1 MKYTLRLYKNTSEN
15 SDVEKHLTDMREIE
29 GINRVAIDTLRPV
42 IDINGLNV
50 NEYNYCYIVELKRY
64 YYIENVII
72 DPNGISR
79 LTMRVDVL
87 MSYVEDIKASY
98 GLITKQHDYNPYFG
112 DYDVESRTVK
122 QRYDF
127 KSAFDENGEF
137 ILVALR
143 G

>member
-1 MKYTLRLYKNTSEN
+1 M
-15 SDVEKHLTDMREIE
+15 DVEKHLTDMQEIK
-29 GINRVAIDTLRPV
+29 GISRVAIDTLKPV
-42 IDINGLNV
+42 IDIDGLNI

-64 YYIENVII
+64 YYIENTVIST
-72 DPNGISR
+72 NGICR

-87 MSYVEDIKASY
+87 MTYIEDIKASY

-112 DYDVESRTVK
+112 DYDVESRTIK
-122 QRYDF
+122 QRYNF
-127 KSAFDENGEF
+127 TSPFDDTGEF